1 MLKNKY
7 SHLPEPSSYHCC
19 TVFNNNYIFKF
30 GGCRININMDMDVC
44 QNNIYVYNI
53 DKDEWSA
60 VSFNYV

>member
-30 GGCRININMDMDVC
+30 GGCRININMD
-44 QNNIYVYNI
+44 I
-53 DKDEWSA
+53 
-60 VSFNYV
+60 F